1 MTRVYVRDDGKPI
14 DETYPAKRTTPLG
27 NDSTKVLE
35 KER

>member
-14 DETYPAKRTTPLG
+14 GAAYPAKRTTPLG
-27 NDSTKVLE
+27 NDSTEVLE